1 MNEKCLVLS
10 CRNFRALV
18 YLGRGICDRCWDRY
32 AGNRELLRS
41 KLALDGKGKKS
52 NITLDPINRV

>member
-1 MNEKCLVLS
+1 MTDKCLVPF

-32 AGNRELLRS
+32 ADNRELLRS
-41 KLALDGKGKKS
+41 KLALDGKGKKGGA
-52 NITLDPINRV
+52 R